1 MWMSVVVVVEG
12 YYYSVSGPLIAA
24 FTAVTTL
31 IAKAAAMH
39 SGLRGDVN
47 SVDVFL
53 M

>member
-1 MWMSVVVVVEG
+1 MDVSSSSSRRLL
-12 YYYSVSGPLIAA
+12 YYSVSGPLIAA